1 MDICQLSCSLVSFVR
16 GYADAVQYATLL
28 LSYYYHA
35 SIVSTRGIFFFLSLL
50 SDATRTKGI
59 GGHGAENETSKVVVY
74 MAILTIFN
82 LPQLISRFGLGSE

>member
-1 MDICQLSCSLVSFVR
+1 MIGPITPQSRYHS
-16 GYADAVQYATLL
+16 QYLL
-28 LSYYYHA
+28 HLEEK
-35 SIVSTRGIFFFLSLL
+35 STHYTYLSLHHEL

-82 LPQLISRFGLGSE
+82 IPQLISRFGLGSELLHFNFPPQLSII